1 MEAIGIN
8 DLSKQYA
15 HGKHKA
21 LDGLSLVLD
30 AGMSLGLTGVNGAG
44 KTTLLHVIA
53 GLIEKDHGSLRL
65 FGEEIHTGDYSCKRR
80 VGFLLDR
87 AFYFE
92 KLTPSEYLEFVGGM
106 YGLRSTASRQ
116 KTEELLAFFDLVDS
130 ADVLTERLSRGM
142 KQKVS
147 LAAAIIHEPELLI
160 LDEPF
165 DGIDVPSAEAIR
177 QILIKMND
185 GGVTVLITSHNL
197 EIVETLCT
205 ECAIIDKG
213 KIVFRNRMDAIAD
226 SVKKKE
232 DSDGQLS
239 PSLRDVFL
247 QVTSSGK
254 TRKSLSW
261 LQDQ

>member
-1 MEAIGIN
+1 MEAIGITA
-8 DLSKQYA
+8 LSKQYA

-21 LDGLSLVLD
+21 LDNLSLVLD
-30 AGMSLGLTGVNGAG
+30 AGTSLGLIGVNGAG

-53 GLIEKDHGSLRL
+53 GLIKRDSGSVRL
-65 FGEEIHTGDYSCKRR
+65 FGKEIHAGDYAYKRR
-80 VGFLLDR
+80 VGFLLDK

-92 KLTPSEYLEFVGGM
+92 KLTPAEYLEFAAGM
-106 YGLRSTASRQ
+106 YGLQSAESRQ

-177 QILIKMND
+177 QILLKMND

-213 KIVFRNRMDAIAD
+213 K
-226 SVKKKE
+226 SVPE
-232 DSDGQLS
+232 SDGCHC
-239 PSLRDVFL
+239 
-247 QVTSSGK
+247 
-254 TRKSLSW
+254 
-261 LQDQ
+261 

>member
-1 MEAIGIN
+1 
-8 DLSKQYA
+8 
-15 HGKHKA
+15 
-21 LDGLSLVLD
+21 
-30 AGMSLGLTGVNGAG
+30 
-44 KTTLLHVIA
+44 
-53 GLIEKDHGSLRL
+53 
-65 FGEEIHTGDYSCKRR
+65 

-92 KLTPSEYLEFVGGM
+92 KLTPAEYLEFVGGM
-106 YGLRSTASRQ
+106 YGLRSTARQ

-177 QILIKMND
+177 QILMKMND

-232 DSDGQLS
+232 GSDGQLS

-247 QVTSSGK
+247 QVTSTGK
-254 TRKSLSW
+254 TRKTLSW